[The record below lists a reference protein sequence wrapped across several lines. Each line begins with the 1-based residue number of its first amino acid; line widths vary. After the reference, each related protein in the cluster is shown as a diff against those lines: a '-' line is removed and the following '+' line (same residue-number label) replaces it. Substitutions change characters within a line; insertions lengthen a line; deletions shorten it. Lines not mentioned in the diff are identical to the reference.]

1 MLFNLR
7 YGITEVLVEQLLN
20 AYKNSAKLHLTVSRF
35 PAHTYVDS
43 PALNAY
49 TAVQGH
55 SLGGGLCTLAYGE
68 FLRRG
73 AEQVFAQLSLG
84 DLYSFAAPRVC
95 YQPFADE
102 INRRTQPVKGGCSFR
117 IVNKKDPVPKM
128 PPPGPPLA
136 NVDDFPFIHVGSAWR
151 ITDNGP
157 EKMDDEPPP
166 VAPPPWDQLPAD
178 AADHGM
184 SARDMICAFT
194 MLTED
199 HIRYSRIL
207 RQLAAHISLL
217 SGLRGTRGPGTACRG
232 ADMPVSL
239 CR

>member
-1 MLFNLR
+1 MFNIR
-7 YGITEVLVEQLLN
+7 YGTPEVLVEQLSN
-20 AYKNSAKLHLTVSRF
+20 AYKTPAKLHITVSRF
-35 PAHTYVDS
+35 SAHTHVDS
-43 PALNAY
+43 LVALNTY

-68 FLRRG
+68 FLRRA
-73 AEQVFAQLSLG
+73 AEQVFAQFSLG

-102 INRRTQPVKGGCSFR
+102 INRRTQPVSGGCSFR

-136 NVDDFPFIHVGSAWR
+136 NVEDFPFIHVGSAWR

-157 EKMDDEPPP
+157 EKMADEPPP
-166 VAPPPWDQLPAD
+166 VAPPSLDQIVTD
-178 AADHGM
+178 GADHGM

-199 HIRYSRIL
+199 HIY
-207 RQLAAHISLL
+207 
-217 SGLRGTRGPGTACRG
+217 
-232 ADMPVSL
+232 
-239 CR
+239 